1 MRARKSILAIS
12 LNMLLIVTAC
22 LLIDKLAHRQS
33 TFWGILPF
41 LAFYGA
47 YEFQISESVPK
58 KVHTI
63 VNVILGVAA
72 LAIVCVL
79 IYISS
84 HN

>member
-1 MRARKSILAIS
+1 MKMKNKSVTIM
-12 LNMLLIVTAC
+12 LNMLLIVAAC

-47 YEFQISESVPK
+47 YEFQMSESVPK

-63 VNVILGVAA
+63 VNVVLGVAA

-79 IYISS
+79 IYISF

>member
-1 MRARKSILAIS
+1 MKNKSVTIL
-12 LNMLLIVTAC
+12 LNMLLIVAAC

-33 TFWGILPF
+33 TFWGILSF

-47 YEFQISESVPK
+47 YEFQMSESVPK

-63 VNVILGVAA
+63 VNVVLGVVAA

-79 IYISS
+79 IYISF